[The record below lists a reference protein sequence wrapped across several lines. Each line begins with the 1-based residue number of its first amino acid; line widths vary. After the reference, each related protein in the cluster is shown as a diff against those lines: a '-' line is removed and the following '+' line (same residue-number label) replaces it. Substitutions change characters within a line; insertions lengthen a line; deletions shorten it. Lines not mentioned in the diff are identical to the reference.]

1 MIDTYLGRK
10 RRRLHMFLKPVKE
23 EYPAYYHNYIQLVP
37 EGDVLTHL
45 SAQVEKTAAFF
56 LGLTD
61 EQADIRY
68 AVGKWSIKEVLG
80 HLTETERI
88 MDYRA
93 LRIARGDL
101 TSLAGYDDEA
111 YVQEA
116 QFFKRTMV
124 DLVEEYKAVRMSTI
138 ALLKGLPED
147 APKRKGYANNGE
159 VSANAIAYII
169 AGHEL
174 HHLKIIEEKY
184 LG

>member
-1 MIDTYLGRK
+1 
-10 RRRLHMFLKPVKE
+10 MFSKPVRE

-37 EGDVLTHL
+37 EEDVLIHL
-45 SAQVEKTAAFF
+45 GEQIGKTSAFF

-61 EQADIRY
+61 AQADFRY
-68 AVGKWSIKEVLG
+68 AEGKWSIKEVIG

-88 MDYRA
+88 MGYRA

-111 YVQEA
+111 YVKEG
-116 QFFKRTMV
+116 QFTTRTMI
-124 DLVEEYKAVRMSTI
+124 DLVEELKAVRMSTL
-138 ALLKGLPED
+138 ALLKGLPEG

-174 HHLKIIEEKY
+174 HHLKIIEERY